1 MKFLKKYVIILLLAV
16 ILPGAAS
23 VFAAKVSHGKLAIG
37 LIDRIDDH
45 IERGDRL
52 IEQRKEYIDSIK
64 GYLTTDSP
72 TDKVDRYRQLGV
84 LYSGLNVDSAVSY
97 LNKGIELARILG
109 DNERRGL
116 LLSYRSALYPIMG
129 VTKEAIEDFISAD
142 SLVRTSDGR
151 LSYFRSGVNLYKII
165 ASSYTAPS
173 LRRRYEESERQ
184 MIDSLMKYLPDSVAE
199 GMYYRAEQFRLDN
212 KPSLM
217 IAVLKDAMD
226 ASPSVGDPVYGMCAV
241 MLGEAYSE
249 MGMTDEAVYYFGL
262 AAVNDAYNARYTGHA
277 LQQLGNLLYEKG
289 DVARGYRYMTASLDN
304 AVMSDSRLRAL
315 QTVENIPVISRAFR
329 EQDNRKF
336 RWVVALVIALGIA
349 LVVIAVFAVTIMREI
364 RKLKVMRE
372 QLAEANH
379 KKDTHISQFLNL
391 SSLYM
396 DKLDE
401 FTRIAKRKISAGQID
416 DLFSLIK
423 SGKMIDEQSK
433 VFFEIFDNAFINI
446 YPTFVDDVNKL
457 LHPDKRIVV
466 ASPGQLTTE
475 LRILAFMRLGIE
487 DTNRVAGFM
496 GLSINT
502 IYTYRNKIR
511 GKALDRETF
520 EAGVMNIGRL
530 K

>member
-1 MKFLKKYVIILLLAV
+1 MSLVKRNVVLLLLAV
-16 ILPGAAS
+16 IQAVGAP
-23 VFAAKVSHGKLAIG
+23 VFADKIAPGKLAVG
-37 LIDRIDDH
+37 LIDRIDNH
-45 IERGDRL
+45 IENGDRL
-52 IEQRKEYIDSIK
+52 IEKRKAYIDSIK
-64 GYLTTDSP
+64 GFLITDSP
-72 TDKVDRYRQLGV
+72 SAKVERYRQLGA

-97 LNKGIELARILG
+97 FDKGIESARALG
-109 DNERRGL
+109 DNESRGL

-142 SLVRTSDGR
+142 SLVSTPEGR

-165 ASSYTAPS
+165 ASSYTAPA
-173 LRRRYEESERQ
+173 LRRRYEQSERQ

-217 IAVLKDAMD
+217 IAVLKDAME
-226 ASPSVGDPVYGMCAV
+226 ASPSVGDPVYGMCAL
-241 MLGEAYSE
+241 MLGEVYSE
-249 MGMTDEAVYYFGL
+249 TGMTDEAVYYLGL
-262 AAVNDAYNARYTGHA
+262 AAVNDVYNARYTGHA
-277 LQQLGNLLYEKG
+277 LQQLGNLLYARG
-289 DVARGYRYMTASLDN
+289 DVARGYRYMTVSLDN

-336 RWVVALVIALGIA
+336 RWVVVLVIALGVA
-349 LVVIAVFAVTIMREI
+349 LIVIAIFAVTIMREI
-364 RKLKVMRE
+364 RKLKIMRE

-391 SSLYM
+391 SSIYM
-396 DKLDE
+396 DKLEE

-416 DLFSLIK
+416 DLFNLIK

-457 LHPDKRIVV
+457 LRPDKRIVV
-466 ASPGQLTTE
+466 ASPGQLNTE

-520 EAGVMNIGRL
+520 EAEVMNIGRL